1 MEVHHH
7 RSLADIFQA
16 MLSLLRLVELRVVER
31 EKQLALSTHLL
42 EVKTIATP
50 CAALNQK
57 GGTRARYLQNSHLS
71 AGVGIAWRASSELN
85 SYSGVAAKTV
95 SFEAAL
101 GANVAR
107 R

>member
-1 MEVHHH
+1 
-7 RSLADIFQA
+7 

-31 EKQLALSTHLL
+31 ENSFNTTHPL

-85 SYSGVAAKTV
+85 SYSGVTAKLL

-101 GANVAR
+101 ATNVDLR
-107 R
+107 N